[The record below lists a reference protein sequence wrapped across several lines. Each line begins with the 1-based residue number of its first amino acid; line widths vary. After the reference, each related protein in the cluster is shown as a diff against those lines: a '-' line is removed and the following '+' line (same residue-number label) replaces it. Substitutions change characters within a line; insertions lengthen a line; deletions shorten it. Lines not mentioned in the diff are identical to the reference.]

1 MKSFK
6 QFAEEM
12 TSTAN
17 VVGTGSDV
25 ADWMPPRKKKRKYP
39 ISRRYIE
46 VNGKIKKQVK

>member
-6 QFAEEM
+6 QFSEEV

-17 VVGTGSDV
+17 VAGTGSDV
-25 ADWMPPRKKKRKYP
+25 ADWMPPKKKKRRYP

-46 VNGKIKKQVK
+46 VLGKVKKQVK